1 MRKKQTDKTKRG
13 KVVSFPGSHRPTPPL
28 AKGKKHDFKHILMAQ
43 AMDDMMPFE
52 EFEEDGIPLFHKVL
66 FNDATEFL
74 LNLNVS
80 LKTCLY
86 LDSEAIPSKLE
97 FTAPVAEADRMTG
110 ALYHTTYP
118 DGTDGIVYDY
128 EMEGF
133 FQELLPLIILDLHN
147 RFEEYEARYADEL
160 AEDGDFRIAMALI
173 GATRTDMFQHTEE
186 IAPNLE
192 F

>member
-1 MRKKQTDKTKRG
+1 MRKKQTDKPGRG
-13 KVVSFPGSHRPTPPL
+13 KVVSFPGSRRPTPPP

-86 LDSEAIPSKLE
+86 LEAEAISNKLE
-97 FTAPVAEADRMTG
+97 FTAPATDSERMTG

-118 DGTDGIVYDY
+118 DGTDGIVFDY

-133 FQELLPLIILDLHN
+133 FRELLALIILDLHN
-147 RFEEYEARYADEL
+147 RFEEYEKRYANEL
-160 AEDGDFRIAMALI
+160 AENGDFRIAMALI
-173 GATRTDMFQHTEE
+173 GATRTDMFRHTEDVDLS
-186 IAPNLE
+186 IP

>member
-1 MRKKQTDKTKRG
+1 MRKKQPDKPDNG
-13 KVVSFPGSHRPTPPL
+13 KIVSFPGARRPAPSPGK
-28 AKGKKHDFKHILMAQ
+28 AKKYDFKHILMDQ

-52 EFEEDGIPLFHKVL
+52 EFEEDGIPMFHKVL

-86 LDSEAIPSKLE
+86 LDAEAIPKKLE
-97 FTAPVAEADRMTG
+97 FTAPATEEEFTSGV
-110 ALYHTTYP
+110 LYHTTYP
-118 DGTDGIVYDY
+118 DGTDGIVFDY

-133 FQELLPLIILDLHN
+133 FRELLPLVILDLHN
-147 RFEEYEARYADEL
+147 RFEEYEERYAEEL
-160 AEDGDFRIAMALI
+160 AENGDFRIAMSLI
-173 GATRTDMFQHTEE
+173 GATRTDMFCHTEK
-186 IAPNLE
+186 IDPSIS